1 MFLSRTLHICSEKY
15 LVEEIKFLKH
25 AFAENEHSITVLEK
39 VTKEYMNNISAKENE
54 NIETIENKIVKLPEE
69 LKKA

>member
-1 MFLSRTLHICSEKY
+1 
-15 LVEEIKFLKH
+15 
-25 AFAENEHSITVLEK
+25 
-39 VTKEYMNNISAKENE
+39 MNNISAKENE